1 MEDGRHGIGGYVDGY
16 HAHPH
21 SSLDYRTPREVRQT
35 WDDAQELQKQ
45 AA

>member
-1 MEDGRHGIGGYVDGY
+1 MRPAARAKRQV
-16 HAHPH
+16 A

-35 WDDAQELQKQ
+35 WDDAEGSPQKP